1 MHISKTSQYAI
12 QVMVYLATHGPEFN
26 IKAHD
31 IARQLDMP
39 TSSVAMIMQMLTK
52 GKLVRSSRGPLG
64 GYCLLRGSGHINL
77 MQILMITEGVDYA
90 TKGLLCKRL
99 KQQTLQALSEAVLAG
114 EYRIE
119 DLPQMMQSDF
129 AF

>member
-1 MHISKTSQYAI
+1 MLISNTSQYAI
-12 QVMVYLATHGPEFN
+12 QAMVYLATLEPEFN
-26 IKAHD
+26 VKARD

-39 TSSVAMIMQMLTK
+39 KSYVAMIMRILAK

-64 GYCLLRGSGHINL
+64 GFCLLRGSGYINL
-77 MQILMITEGVDYA
+77 MQILIITEDADFA
-90 TKGLLCKRL
+90 TKGLLGKRL
-99 KQQTLQALSEAVLAG
+99 QQQTLKALSEAVLAG

-119 DLPQMMQSDF
+119 DLPQMLQSDF